1 MSGERG
7 GRARISGMLTIWR
20 RHTASCPHRAK
31 GRDYL
36 KCDCPLWGDGYLNGK
51 RVLRQSLGT
60 KDMARARKKAVA
72 LEAPDNKFYKPVG
85 EAVTAFL
92 AHCNSEG
99 LKDTTVQKYRNA
111 LGKLAGFCE
120 AEEIDSL
127 DELKTEQLDRFR
139 AARGIAQI
147 TASKEL
153 ETIRVFLGFCIDR
166 NWTRENPA
174 KKIKLPR
181 HMKPNEVVPFT
192 PSEVTDILKACD
204 TFGKTQYERLRARAL
219 MLTLRYTAL
228 RIGDV
233 SMLAKDRI
241 SRDGDRWRIFL
252 RTEKSG
258 QPVFLPVPPDM
269 KQALDRVP
277 PPASNVESR
286 YFFWNGTGKPKTQKA
301 LVDKC
306 LRAVFKKSGVQ
317 GGHAHRFRHTLA
329 TELLGRG
336 ASFEEV
342 ADILGNTP
350 EIVRKHY
357 GKWSIGRQKRIDEL
371 MERVYFGVPA
381 FVPDTTQIQ

>member
-1 MSGERG
+1 MSGECAERV
-7 GRARISGMLTIWR
+7 RIAGMLTIWR
-20 RHTASCPHRAK
+20 RHTETCAHRAK

-36 KCDCPLWGDGYLNGK
+36 KCDCPLWADGYLHGK
-51 RVLRQSLGT
+51 RLLRQSLGT
-60 KDMARARKKAVA
+60 RDMARARKKAVA
-72 LEAPDNKFYKPVG
+72 LESPDNKVYKPVG
-85 EAVTAFL
+85 EAVAAFL
-92 AHCNSEG
+92 EHCKSEG
-99 LKDTTVQKYRNA
+99 LQDATIRKYRNP
-111 LGKLAGFCE
+111 LDRLTEFCE
-120 AEEIDSL
+120 AEQIDSL
-127 DELKTEQLDRFR
+127 EELRTEHLDRFR
-139 AARGIAQI
+139 ATRHIAHV

-153 ETIRVFLGFCIDR
+153 EAMRLFLGFCVDR
-166 NWTRENPA
+166 DWSKENPA

-181 HMKPNEVVPFT
+181 NIKPNEVVPFT
-192 PSEVTDILKACD
+192 LAEVTAIVGACE
-204 TFGKTQYERLRARAL
+204 TFGKTQYERLRARAM

-233 SMLAKDRI
+233 SMLARDRI

-269 KQALDRVP
+269 KAALDRVP
-277 PPASNVESR
+277 PPVSNVASR
-286 YFFWNGTGKPKTQKA
+286 YFFWNGIGKPKTQKA
-301 LVDKC
+301 VVDKC

-381 FVPDTTQIQ
+381 VVPDTTQIQ